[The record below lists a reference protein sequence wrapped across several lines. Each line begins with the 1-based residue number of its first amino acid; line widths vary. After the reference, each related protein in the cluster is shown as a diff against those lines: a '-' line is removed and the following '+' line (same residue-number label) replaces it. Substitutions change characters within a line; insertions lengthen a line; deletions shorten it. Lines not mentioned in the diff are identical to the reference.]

1 MKPIYLI
8 AALAVLGT
16 AGGAYTVMHM
26 MHDGPHDM
34 IVQATAGSLSIG
46 NATARFLIEGRP
58 GAVFLSI
65 DNKGGAD
72 KLVAAS
78 STLSQRVELHTHTMD
93 NGIVKMRPVEAIEIP
108 ANSMTELKSG
118 GYHIMMFDVKT
129 MPEKGSSVPLTL
141 TFENAGEVKIE
152 AITGKVE
159 DTHSH

>member
-8 AALAVLGT
+8 AALAILGA
-16 AGGAYTVMHM
+16 AGGAYTVLHM
-26 MHDGPHDM
+26 TDDENHNMT
-34 IVQATAGSLSIG
+34 VQTTAGPLSIG

-65 DNKGGAD
+65 DNKGSAD

-78 STLSQRVELHTHTMD
+78 STISQRVELHTHTMD
-93 NGIVKMRPVEAIEIP
+93 NGVVKMRQVEVIEIP

-118 GYHIMMFDVKT
+118 GHHIMMFDVKN

-141 TFENAGEVKIE
+141 TFENAGEVQVE
-152 AITGKVE
+152 AVVGDLGDK
-159 DTHSH
+159 HGH